1 MARFGCMPQGVHL
14 VETSPA
20 LRAAQLARLPAAE
33 HYDEID
39 ALPDDT
45 PLLIV
50 ANEFFDALPIHQYV
64 RTTGGWRELMVERS
78 DGELAPVAGN
88 IPAGDAI
95 PVPLPGQSAGT
106 HVETAPKRPA
116 NKPPSP

>member
-1 MARFGCMPQGVHL
+1 MFGGMIGIWIADLWSRAGSPAFRYIELGPGRGTLAADALRVMARFGCMPQGVHL

-50 ANEFFDALPIHQYV
+50 ANEFLDRKSTRLNSSH
-64 RTTGGWRELMVERS
+64 
-78 DGELAPVAGN
+78 
-88 IPAGDAI
+88 
-95 PVPLPGQSAGT
+95 
-106 HVETAPKRPA
+106 
-116 NKPPSP
+116 

>member
-1 MARFGCMPQGVHL
+1 MPQGVHL

-64 RTTGGWRELMVERS
+64 RPTGGWRELMVERI
-78 DGELAPVAGN
+78 DGELAPVSGD
-88 IPAGDAI
+88 IPAHE
-95 PVPLPGQSAGT
+95 PLPLPPPGQRAGQ
-106 HVETAPKRPA
+106 HVA
-116 NKPPSP
+116 

>member
-1 MARFGCMPQGVHL
+1 MAGLCFRPKAVHL
-14 VETSPA
+14 GETSPA
-20 LRAAQLARLPAAE
+20 LRAALLARLPAAE

-64 RTTGGWRELMVERS
+64 RTTGGWRELMVERI
-78 DGELAPVAGN
+78 DGELAPVAGD
-88 IPAGDAI
+88 IPADDAI
-95 PVPLPGQSAGT
+95 PVPLRGERAGT
-106 HVETAPKRPA
+106 IVEDRKSTRL
-116 NKPPSP
+116 NSSH